1 MVYGVRLVNDGN
13 SSLQAITFTLS
24 DLSTATGIG
33 ADSFSHL
40 SIYKSDDA
48 HFDAGSDSLA
58 GTQSIVNLG
67 APTTISLTTPLTWYS
82 GFPYF
87 LVVATLNPIHIE
99 NPTGP
104 KTPSA

>member
-24 DLSTATGIG
+24 DLSTGTGIG

-58 GTQSIVNLG
+58 GTNPSSISVPRL
-67 APTTISLTTPLTWYS
+67 PSRSLRP
-82 GFPYF
+82 
-87 LVVATLNPIHIE
+87 
-99 NPTGP
+99 
-104 KTPSA
+104 